1 MILWLDAHISPI
13 LAVWI
18 HDTFGVEVLHV
29 RNLDLR
35 QAEDREI
42 FERARAADA
51 ILLTKDQD
59 FVELLARLGSPPR
72 VIWITCGNTSN
83 SRLKAIFSE
92 TLADALELLERGEAL
107 VEISDRV

>member
-51 ILLTKDQD
+51 ILLTKVAGRVNSGHGLRGISSLCPHLRSAFGFLRREDAALIRGKRDQ
-59 FVELLARLGSPPR
+59 GTTSKGR
-72 VIWITCGNTSN
+72 V
-83 SRLKAIFSE
+83 
-92 TLADALELLERGEAL
+92 
-107 VEISDRV
+107 